1 MTPCARAGPASSAA
15 QPCHPTARR
24 EEHYDRGVIR
34 KSKPSKASSDQEQVR
49 IGYKMMG
56 LGWQFVTEMLAGAFL
71 GWVIGR
77 WLGDDTLGTMIG
89 LGVGFIVATYS
100 LIRGAL
106 KLNSALDAIER
117 RSGKVPPKPL
127 MNPRNGERE
136 ANSHD
141 R

>member
-1 MTPCARAGPASSAA
+1 
-15 QPCHPTARR
+15 
-24 EEHYDRGVIR
+24 
-34 KSKPSKASSDQEQVR
+34 
-49 IGYKMMG
+49 MMG